1 MRVTEQ
7 TPGRENGNPSLR
19 ETAASNALVPA
30 QRLAPSPPSR
40 MRRWW
45 LWVIAG
51 LLGLV
56 LVAVASSQFWMPR
69 PTPVS
74 VEVVTLA
81 PVTRVLAVNGRI
93 AAVHSVGIRST
104 VGGALAA
111 LSVAEGDVVDAG
123 QVLARI
129 EADAQ
134 NAVVRQA
141 MAALDASL
149 IAQDEARQTYNRS
162 LALGTNIAR
171 SVLETQARAVQTA
184 DQEVSRQTSVL
195 TQAQIALRDHTIRAP
210 MRGTVLVLEAE
221 QGQIVDPATP
231 LLTLADL
238 SELMVEAD
246 VDEAYATQIGPD
258 QRAVLQLAGET
269 DLRDGHVSFVSRQ
282 VDVATG
288 GLAVRIAFDDPVAA
302 PVGLTVAANIIVDQ
316 RDEALTV
323 PRTALKSDG
332 DATGV
337 YVVGDGAARFRP
349 TTVVDWPAARLVV
362 TSGLTEGDAV
372 VIDAEGIAE
381 GQAVSVEQP

>member
-1 MRVTEQ
+1 M
-7 TPGRENGNPSLR
+7 
-19 ETAASNALVPA
+19 
-30 QRLAPSPPSR
+30 
-40 MRRWW
+40 
-45 LWVIAG
+45 IAG